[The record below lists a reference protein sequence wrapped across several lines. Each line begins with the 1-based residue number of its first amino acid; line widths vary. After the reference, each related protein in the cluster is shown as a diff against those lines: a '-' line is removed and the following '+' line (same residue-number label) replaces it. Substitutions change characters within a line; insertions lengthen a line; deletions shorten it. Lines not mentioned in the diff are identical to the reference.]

1 MLQSNHRIHGQHFF
15 CLGIVTPGSSPP
27 HFPPLRSNRLTV
39 SNLPLPVHE
48 DPRLRRAMLHA
59 IRSGARDDAFLTGW
73 SHPSA

>member
-15 CLGIVTPGSSPP
+15 RFGIVTPGSFP
-27 HFPPLRSNRLTV
+27 PPLRSNRLTG
-39 SNLPLPVHE
+39 SNLLLPVHE

-59 IRSGARDDAFLTGW
+59 IRSGARDDALLTGW